1 MRYLMVVAACILC
14 CATHA
19 VAGPDVHRG
28 FPGLSSLKLTSADL
42 MSPAVHDGVIM
53 EVRDEGTFVMREK
66 VYLIFKE
73 SEVNGAPAE
82 QAKFTL
88 KKGDKVKAAV
98 YRLPNK
104 AYFVSELEIQ

>member
-14 CATHA
+14 ATLA
-19 VAGPDVHRG
+19 VAGPDVHRD
-28 FPGLSSLKLTSADL
+28 FPSLSSLKLTSADL
-42 MSPAVHDGVIM
+42 MSPTVHEGVIM
-53 EVRDEGTFVMREK
+53 EVRGEGTFVMREK
-66 VYLIFKE
+66 VYLLFRE

-88 KKGDKVKAAV
+88 RKGDKVKAAV